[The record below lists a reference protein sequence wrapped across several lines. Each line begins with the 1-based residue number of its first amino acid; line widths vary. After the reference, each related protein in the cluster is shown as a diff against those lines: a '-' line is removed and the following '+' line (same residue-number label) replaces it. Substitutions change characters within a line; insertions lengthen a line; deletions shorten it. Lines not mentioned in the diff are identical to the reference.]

1 MMPRLST
8 FLIAG
13 FVSSVVIAQAA
24 AAQSNAT
31 QSSSTQAVQAT
42 SAEAQTSSVPADS
55 AAGSGPIAYVYVTR
69 PTHLDGFA
77 VSANGTLTPVPGS
90 PFAGISLY
98 DLSVTKHYP
107 TPYLIG
113 GSDDKVHIL
122 SYAIASNGS
131 VKEADSVDGRSYSQ
145 GGIGDCCGL
154 PQTLDVT
161 GTTLYNMTDAQGDQ
175 GLETFHIES
184 NGQLQFIGNTSTW
197 GGGTNYEP
205 GMISTLGSGKFAYN
219 TGCNTDVTSEQMT
232 SAYKRESSGMLDG
245 ATFNFELPQAKEG
258 DVYCPGGLTSDPS
271 NHLMVIM
278 QQLHQAE
285 YEGEPDG
292 PTVLATYTA
301 DAEGNLTTKSTT
313 ANMPVVNV
321 GNFDFSIS
329 PSGKLLAF
337 SSGNGGFTLY
347 HFNGADPITPYTGV
361 FHSSESFIQFGWDKS
376 NHLYALSTNALHIYS
391 ATSTKVTE
399 EPGSPISIPE
409 ASSVVVL
416 SLQ

>member
-1 MMPRLST
+1 
-8 FLIAG
+8 
-13 FVSSVVIAQAA
+13 
-24 AAQSNAT
+24 
-31 QSSSTQAVQAT
+31 
-42 SAEAQTSSVPADS
+42 
-55 AAGSGPIAYVYVTR
+55 
-69 PTHLDGFA
+69 
-77 VSANGTLTPVPGS
+77 
-90 PFAGISLY
+90 
-98 DLSVTKHYP
+98 
-107 TPYLIG
+107 
-113 GSDDKVHIL
+113 
-122 SYAIASNGS
+122 
-131 VKEADSVDGRSYSQ
+131 
-145 GGIGDCCGL
+145 
-154 PQTLDVT
+154 
-161 GTTLYNMTDAQGDQ
+161 
-175 GLETFHIES
+175 
-184 NGQLQFIGNTSTW
+184 
-197 GGGTNYEP
+197 
-205 GMISTLGSGKFAYN
+205 
-219 TGCNTDVTSEQMT
+219 
-232 SAYKRESSGMLDG
+232 
-245 ATFNFELPQAKEG
+245 
-258 DVYCPGGLTSDPS
+258 
-271 NHLMVIM
+271 MVIM

-285 YEGEPDG
+285 DEGEPDG